1 MAISHLKSVLD
12 DSSDFGETSGRDIVH
27 DTINTTIGFAT
38 VRNHVHRHKHEDL
51 KSCPKDGTD
60 FVGFW
65 GILRPLSCRFSGL
78 TPDLFWDFKSG
89 PRWSFYSERRIRSI
103 CPVAIRQKNEA
114 GSYRS
119 YHEIFRVSL
128 GFQLPLSLQYAG
140 RKAILGGR
148 IICAFEE
155 SCRS

>member
-12 DSSDFGETSGRDIVH
+12 DSSDFGETEGSDIIH
-27 DTINTTIGFAT
+27 DTITLPLVSPQSEIMFTDINTKTSNR
-38 VRNHVHRHKHEDL
+38 VRRMARI
-51 KSCPKDGTD
+51 

-89 PRWSFYSERRIRSI
+89 PRWAFYSERRIRSI

-114 GSYRS
+114 GSY
-119 YHEIFRVSL
+119 HEMFRVPL
-128 GFQLPLSLQYAG
+128 GFQLPLAS
-140 RKAILGGR
+140 RLGGH
-148 IICAFEE
+148 CNMPVEKLF
-155 SCRS
+155 